1 MREIALSEEKILVTY
16 DPVEPIELKNFSDS
30 IGALS
35 DEYNQY
41 IRKNYKY
48 TPDRFPEI
56 KIKEIRKGSI
66 IIDLVN
72 NAINSGL
79 FDDFDKINH
88 GVEFFKNLYALKEFF
103 LGKSK
108 EPPPNTTTNTAKNLL
123 DIVNPISK
131 DIGSQIN
138 FHASGNST
146 INVIINQEEA
156 SLITKRCQSWIDMQ
170 RIPNKINYSE
180 EIFYWWQTRDT
191 FSNRTGDKGIVEKI
205 TKKPV
210 NTYISDHDIKARMIE
225 GDIFNKLY
233 LVNLQVDNIE
243 DKPSLYRITDIIDIF
258 DK

>member
-1 MREIALSEEKILVTY
+1 MSKEEILVTY
-16 DPVEPIELKNFSDS
+16 DPVEPIELKNFADS

-35 DEYNQY
+35 DEYHQY
-41 IRKNYKY
+41 VRRNYKY

-66 IIDLVN
+66 IIDLIN
-72 NAINSGL
+72 NAMNSGL

-131 DIGSQIN
+131 DIGSQMT

-146 INVIINQEEA
+146 INVTINQA
-156 SLITKRCQSWIDMQ
+156 
-170 RIPNKINYSE
+170 
-180 EIFYWWQTRDT
+180 
-191 FSNRTGDKGIVEKI
+191 
-205 TKKPV
+205 
-210 NTYISDHDIKARMIE
+210 
-225 GDIFNKLY
+225 
-233 LVNLQVDNIE
+233 
-243 DKPSLYRITDIIDIF
+243 
-258 DK
+258 